1 MKELIKQYEN
11 NKKRSI
17 EFMKNGQLNAYFEAL
32 LEMNRYK
39 KLMLAVIA
47 NQWLARNTSKV
58 KIACFHPDTNESF
71 QSHNMEPKLQEF

>member
-1 MKELIKQYEN
+1 MRTKKEMFGRRTHERKCKKIKHMKELIKQYEN

-47 NQWLARNTSKV
+47 N
-58 KIACFHPDTNESF
+58 
-71 QSHNMEPKLQEF
+71 

>member
-47 NQWLARNTSKV
+47 N
-58 KIACFHPDTNESF
+58 
-71 QSHNMEPKLQEF
+71 